1 MSASKRNQS
10 INHSSCVESQAPF
23 PRRTQEKMF
32 QAKNRPSYKKQLP
45 SGLVHPALITKEP
58 FFPLPV
64 TAIVLP
70 CSHNLLFSST
80 WGLAYTDPQ
89 TVQGINVTMRSWREG
104 LPCQRKEE
112 TRGENQHWITECF
125 LRNLIHVLFA
135 CRRMYLFVCLHLQRA
150 CLRACGRLCLS
161 INGSAEIPSVWH
173 RSPVICQKTAGHLP
187 PSWEVRGT
195 CPLCPQR
202 LLRPC
207 VYNLASYVYIF
218 RA

>member
-125 LRNLIHVLFA
+125 LRTTWSMFYSLVEGCI
-135 CRRMYLFVCLHLQRA
+135 YLFVCIYSVRA
-150 CLRACGRLCLS
+150 CVRVGGC
-161 INGSAEIPSVWH
+161 V
-173 RSPVICQKTAGHLP
+173 CQ
-187 PSWEVRGT
+187 
-195 CPLCPQR
+195 
-202 LLRPC
+202 
-207 VYNLASYVYIF
+207 
-218 RA
+218 